1 MNVHTQRECQRDA
14 TKVREMCSD
23 RDTKR
28 MSERVRAAQSVRE
41 L

>member
-1 MNVHTQRECQRDA
+1 MNVQTQRECQRDA
-14 TKVREMCSD
+14 PKVREMHSD

-28 MSERVRAAQSVRE
+28 MSERVRAAQNVRE